1 MLIRHS
7 DVLIVIRGEG
17 PAAVDAW
24 SALMGGPGRTAVV
37 AAIEVSKLRE
47 HRLRDRPG
55 SLVAAL
61 HGLDTIERRRRL
73 GRPET
78 TLEADLHRR
87 VQRLRHRL
95 AQQPPTTRL
104 PTASLHPP
112 ASVEVD
118 AARPDL

>member
-1 MLIRHS
+1 
-7 DVLIVIRGEG
+7 
-17 PAAVDAW
+17 
-24 SALMGGPGRTAVV
+24 MGGSGRTAVV

-73 GRPET
+73 GRPEPA
-78 TLEADLHRR
+78 LEADLHRR

-95 AQQPPTTRL
+95 ARQPQVARPPTARSRTR
-104 PTASLHPP
+104 